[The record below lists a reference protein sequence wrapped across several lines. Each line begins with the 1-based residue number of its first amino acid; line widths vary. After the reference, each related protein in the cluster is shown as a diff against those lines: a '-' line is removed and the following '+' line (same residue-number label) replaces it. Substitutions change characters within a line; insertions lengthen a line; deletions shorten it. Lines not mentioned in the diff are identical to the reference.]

1 MAGVLAA
8 GFLFGLAV
16 AAPVG
21 PVALLCIRRTLE
33 RGWPSGLAS
42 GLGVGTA
49 DAAYAAIAATGIA
62 LAAFLL
68 GPAARW
74 LELAGG
80 LAIALIGLRTLISAP
95 APAAAAAP
103 RSGTGLLR
111 DYISILGI
119 TLANPP
125 TILSFAALAA
135 VLTPARHGGAPAL
148 AMLVA
153 GVFLG
158 SSAWWALLTGAVAS
172 ARRRIGPR
180 ALASVTRASGLV
192 LLIFG
197 CVAMAAAFRRG

>member
-33 RGWPSGLAS
+33 RGWFSGLAS

-49 DAAYAAIAATGIA
+49 DAMYAALAASGIA

-80 LAIALIGLRTLISAP
+80 LAIALIGLRTLISTP
-95 APAAAAAP
+95 ASKAAAAP
-103 RSGTGLLR
+103 RSGAGLLR

-135 VLTPARHGGAPAL
+135 VLAPSRHGGAAAL
-148 AMLVA
+148 ALLVT

-172 ARRRIGPR
+172 ARSRIGAP
-180 ALASVTRASGLV
+180 ALALATRASGL
-192 LLIFG
+192 LLLLFG
-197 CVAMAAAFRRG
+197 CVAMAAALRHG